1 MPVPSGTPSSITP
14 KDIRTLISNT
24 LGGTM
29 RKMSEFSMN
38 GEIHLLT
45 PFEIVNQMPIT
56 YIITF
61 IIQIIIVWAILFKL
75 NTANM
80 QKNYMEVSVILLT
93 SFIIFK
99 ISLMLFAR
107 NSNPGEMLSKIKTI
121 LGNFIKTDG
130 IHTTPEEKGL
140 PTGKFLLFETLS
152 IGLGSLIL
160 LAVLTVF
167 MLIVRYFTNDNVIGF
182 VGYMLLFIF
191 IIFSIFIISAII
203 YNYKVSDDVKKAN
216 VVLFI
221 ETIFGY
227 IPCLFFD
234 IMGWFKN
241 EVSTT
246 SKLGLIIAG
255 IIGVYIGFVYINKL
269 LVKVVDNKY
278 LLTGPVYIN
287 KSIAL
292 SVKSTNED
300 ANDEDANDEDTET
313 ETNPNYKYSTSF
325 WFWITPQPPG
335 TNSHYT
341 KYTNIFTYDDRPL
354 VDYNESTDTLR
365 VSCRESST
373 DIKELYTATSI
384 PKQTWNHFVVN
395 YLGGSID
402 IFING
407 ELVSSTPNITPY
419 MDGEDIIIGK
429 KKGIDGGI
437 RDVDYSSEIFNPRGI
452 KLIYYIKK
460 LMFQLE

>member
-1 MPVPSGTPSSITP
+1 MPVSPGTADSMLP
-14 KDIRTLISNT
+14 KYIRTLISNT
-24 LGGTM
+24 LSGTM

-107 NSNPGEMLSKIKTI
+107 NSDPKEMLRKIKNI
-121 LGNFIKTDG
+121 LGKLMNTDG
-130 IHTTPEEKGL
+130 FHTTSVEKGL

-269 LVKVVDNKY
+269 LVKAVDNKY

-292 SVKSTNED
+292 SVKSTN
-300 ANDEDANDEDTET
+300 EDANDEDTET

-384 PKQTWNHFVVN
+384 PKQTWNHIVVN